1 MVPAGTPTAIIRSCI
16 GAFIDAL
23 KAPDVRERL
32 ANENLEIVGS
42 TPAEFAAYVRAE
54 IPKWAKVVKASGA
67 RVD

>member
-1 MVPAGTPTAIIRSCI
+1 
-16 GAFIDAL
+16 L

-42 TPAEFAAYVRAE
+42 TPAEFAAYVRAQ
-54 IPKWAKVVKASGA
+54 IPKWAAVVKASGA